1 MLFKR
6 VANISL
12 LLTVLLTACATYQA
26 KPLNT
31 VSITEQNKN
40 FIPEQLTIQIK
51 QLKHPLLKAINFN
64 LNDGVSPDEAAIIA
78 VLKNPELQLARNK
91 QNIAGAQLLQ
101 AGLLPNPSIAYN
113 FLDTTGGLDKGKVV
127 GYGWS
132 LNWEITALLTQN
144 NKISA
149 AKADYQA
156 INLQIAWQEWQIAQ
170 AAKSAC
176 YQLQVYNQ
184 QQALLTENLKR
195 LSTNN
200 AQLKQAQALGLVTEL
215 ESMSVL
221 TAQTS
226 LESRLQAIIQ
236 QKQIQQ
242 QRFNRALGLK
252 PQELIS
258 IQAQLLPDVVTVAN
272 YQQLTKNLAEQRLD
286 LLALKQSYQA
296 QEAQLQSAV
305 LQQFPKISIG
315 ITHSKNNSDY
325 YTMGA
330 GVNLS
335 LPVFD
340 QNQGAIALATAS
352 RQMVFDEYHN
362 RDFQSKADIAELLVT
377 IEAVNSELKTAHKA
391 LLSLEALL
399 KAYDK
404 ASEQEQ
410 IDNIAY
416 YSAWNAVSDKQVDI
430 LSLQLHLIEAR
441 IALETATGRYLL

>member
-1 MLFKR
+1 MSFKR
-6 VANISL
+6 ITKFSL
-12 LLTVLLTACATYQA
+12 LLTFLLTACATYQA

-31 VSITEQNKN
+31 EQSKNSVS
-40 FIPEQLTIQIK
+40 EQLTIQVK
-51 QLKHPLLKAINFN
+51 QLKHPLLKTIDFN

-78 VLKNPELQLARNK
+78 VLKNSELQLARNK
-91 QNIAGAQLLQ
+91 QSIAGAQLLQ

-113 FLDTTGGLDKGKVV
+113 FLDTTGGLDKGKVA
-127 GYGWS
+127 GYGLS
-132 LNWEITALLTQN
+132 LNWEITALLTQD

-184 QQALLTENLKR
+184 QQALLGANLKR
-195 LSTNN
+195 LDTNN

-226 LESRLQAIIQ
+226 LESRLQAVIQ
-236 QKQIQQ
+236 QKEIQQ
-242 QRFNRALGLK
+242 QRFNRALGLQ

-258 IQAQLLPDVVTVAN
+258 IQAQLLPDSVNVAN

-330 GVNLS
+330 GVSLS

-377 IEAVNSELKTAHKA
+377 IEAVNTELKNAHKA